1 LAITASVPLGFA
13 LAQPFPRLVRIPLGL
28 AQRLVQLIA
37 RFIQILARLIV
48 GAP

>member
-1 LAITASVPLGFA
+1 LAITVGVPLGFA

-37 RFIQILARLIV
+37 GFIQVLARLFI